1 MDPGGPY
8 GWRQVASTEA
18 LVEIWERLIGFESMT
33 WREIL
38 VSSREQNH
46 RVGIHKLRPE
56 AQARLEK
63 IEQSDIDHLISLRI
77 SSRGRVWGILESRG
91 VLALLWW
98 DPEHQVYPSTKKD
111 T

>member
-18 LVEIWERLIGFESMT
+18 LVEIWDRLIWFESMT

-38 VSSREQNH
+38 VSSRKQNH
-46 RVGIHKLRPE
+46 RVGIHKLCPE
-56 AQARLEK
+56 AQARLED

-77 SSRGRVWGILESRG
+77 SSRGRVWGILESH
-91 VLALLWW
+91 VLTVLWW
-98 DPEHQVYPSTKKD
+98 DPEHQVCPSIKKH